1 MVMNPQD
8 EQMNKPRGGLL
19 GLFDKAMK
27 ADEDTG
33 LSPLQNFA
41 AALDPLI
48 LKDLRGGEGIRQQ
61 GVQRAATM
69 SKNKTVDMLR
79 QQGRNDLA
87 DAVMNR
93 TIGPKEAFSVMQS
106 EKAADTAFQR
116 QKDLAAFSAGL
127 KAPAAPKL
135 YSEFAKLNA
144 DLQAGN
150 ISKDQY
156 NASVQSFL
164 NKNKMSIRPFRDI
177 NRKKTKVVTV
187 GSVKIGGD
195 NPISVQSMTNTL
207 TTDIEATI
215 NQINQITEAGGD
227 LVRVSCPDKESTQ
240 ALKKIIAPKKNL
252 SFSENFFHMCF
263 GKVPEKEIV
272 KAFDVS
278 LILYAEHS
286 FNVSTFTARTITSS
300 LSDIH
305 GAITGAIASLKGPL
319 HGGANEEV
327 MHMMKKI
334 KKPENALK
342 WINNALKNK
351 EVVMG
356 FGHRV
361 YKSGDSRVPTMREY
375 FGKVAKIKKD
385 KTFEKIYDIVEK
397 VMIKKKNIH
406 PNVDYPTGPTYH
418 LMGFDT
424 DFFTPIFVISRITGW
439 SAHIMEQHAAN
450 KLIRP
455 LAKYKGSKHRTVMQL
470 NQR

>member
-1 MVMNPQD
+1 MSD
-8 EQMNKPRGGLL
+8 DIKKGLL
-19 GLFDKAMK
+19 GIIVDETEISKVMPEINSLTYRGYAAQDLCEACRFEEVAYLILNKDLPNSIQLKKFEKEERNARELTKNLYEIIKHMPKKSHPMDVARTAVSVLGLEDKETADSSHEANMRKAMRI
-27 ADEDTG
+27 
-33 LSPLQNFA
+33 FA
-41 AALDPLI
+41 
-48 LKDLRGGEGIRQQ
+48 
-61 GVQRAATM
+61 
-69 SKNKTVDMLR
+69 KT
-79 QQGRNDLA
+79 
-87 DAVMNR
+87 
-93 TIGPKEAFSVMQS
+93 P
-106 EKAADTAFQR
+106 TA
-116 QKDLAAFSAGL
+116 LAAF
-127 KAPAAPKL
+127 
-135 YSEFAKLNA
+135 Y
-144 DLQAGN
+144 
-150 ISKDQY
+150 
-156 NASVQSFL
+156 
-164 NKNKMSIRPFRDI
+164 R
-177 NRKKTKVVTV
+177 
-187 GSVKIGGD
+187 
-195 NPISVQSMTNTL
+195 
-207 TTDIEATI
+207 
-215 NQINQITEAGGD
+215 
-227 LVRVSCPDKESTQ
+227 VRNG
-240 ALKKIIAPKKNL
+240 KKIIKPKKTL
-252 SFSENFFHMCF
+252 SFAENFFYMCF
-263 GKVPEKEIV
+263 GKVPQKEIV

-327 MHMMKKI
+327 MHMMRKI
-334 KKPENALK
+334 KKPEYALK
-342 WINNALKNK
+342 WIKNALKNK

-397 VMIKKKNIH
+397 VMIKEKNIY

-455 LAKYKGSKHRTVMQL
+455 LAKYKGNKHRKVMQL

>member
-1 MVMNPQD
+1 MSD
-8 EQMNKPRGGLL
+8 DIKKGLL
-19 GLFDKAMK
+19 GIIV
-27 ADEDTG
+27 DETEISKVMPEINSLTYRG
-33 LSPLQNFA
+33 YA
-41 AALDPLI
+41 AQDLCARCDFEEVAYLI
-48 LKDLRGGEGIRQQ
+48 LNKELPNKKQLKEFKKELSKEI
-61 GVQRAATM
+61 TL
-69 SKNKTVDMLR
+69 SKNLIDILKKIPKNSHPMDVART
-79 QQGRNDLA
+79 
-87 DAVMNR
+87 AV
-93 TIGPKEAFSVMQS
+93 SVMGLEDKETKDNS
-106 EKAADTAFQR
+106 PKANLRKAIRIFAKTPTA
-116 QKDLAAFSAGL
+116 LAAFYRL
-127 KAPAAPKL
+127 
-135 YSEFAKLNA
+135 
-144 DLQAGN
+144 
-150 ISKDQY
+150 
-156 NASVQSFL
+156 
-164 NKNKMSIRPFRDI
+164 
-177 NRKKTKVVTV
+177 RK
-187 GSVKIGGD
+187 G
-195 NPISVQSMTNTL
+195 
-207 TTDIEATI
+207 
-215 NQINQITEAGGD
+215 
-227 LVRVSCPDKESTQ
+227 
-240 ALKKIIAPKKNL
+240 KKIIVPKKKFG
-252 SFSENFFHMCF
+252 FSENFFYMCF
-263 GKVPEKEIV
+263 GKVPNKEIV

-342 WINNALKNK
+342 WITKALKNK
-351 EVVMG
+351 DVIMG

-375 FGKVAKIKKD
+375 FKRVAIIKKD

-397 VMIKKKNIH
+397 VMIKEKNIY

-418 LMGFDT
+418 LMGFNT

-455 LAKYKGSKHRTVMQL
+455 LASYKGNKHRKVMQL

>member
-1 MVMNPQD
+1 MSD
-8 EQMNKPRGGLL
+8 DIKKGLL
-19 GLFDKAMK
+19 GIVV
-27 ADEDTG
+27 DETEVSKVMPEINSLTYRG
-33 LSPLQNFA
+33 YA
-41 AALDPLI
+41 AQDLCAKCKFEEVAYLI
-48 LKDLRGGEGIRQQ
+48 LNGE
-61 GVQRAATM
+61 
-69 SKNKTVDMLR
+69 L
-79 QQGRNDLA
+79 
-87 DAVMNR
+87 
-93 TIGPKEAFSVMQS
+93 PS
-106 EKAADTAFQR
+106 EKQLKNFEKVERKERNLSKTLLESIKNFPKKSHPMDVARTAVSIMGLEDKET
-116 QKDLAAFSAGL
+116 KDNSPEANLRKVMRIFAKTPVALAAF
-127 KAPAAPKL
+127 
-135 YSEFAKLNA
+135 YR
-144 DLQAGN
+144 
-150 ISKDQY
+150 
-156 NASVQSFL
+156 
-164 NKNKMSIRPFRDI
+164 IR
-177 NRKKTKVVTV
+177 K
-187 GSVKIGGD
+187 G
-195 NPISVQSMTNTL
+195 
-207 TTDIEATI
+207 
-215 NQINQITEAGGD
+215 
-227 LVRVSCPDKESTQ
+227 
-240 ALKKIIAPKKNL
+240 KKIIKPKSNL
-252 SFSENFFHMCF
+252 SFSENFFYMCF

-327 MHMMKKI
+327 MHMMNKI

-342 WINNALKNK
+342 WINNALNNK

-361 YKSGDSRVPTMREY
+361 YKSGDSRVPTMRKY
-375 FGKVAKIKKD
+375 FAKVAKIKKD
-385 KTFEKIYDIVEK
+385 KKFEKIYDIVEK
-397 VMIKKKNIH
+397 VMIDRKNIH

-455 LAKYKGSKHRTVMQL
+455 LASYKGNKHRKVLQL

>member
-1 MVMNPQD
+1 MN
-8 EQMNKPRGGLL
+8 EEIKKGLL
-19 GLFDKAMK
+19 GIIV
-27 ADEDTG
+27 DETEVSKVMPEINSLTYRG
-33 LSPLQNFA
+33 YA
-41 AALDPLI
+41 AQDLCAACRFEEVAYLI
-48 LKDLRGGEGIRQQ
+48 LNRDLPNSIQLKKFEKEEKDNREL
-61 GVQRAATM
+61 
-69 SKNKTVDMLR
+69 SKNLYEIIKHMPKKSHPMDVART
-79 QQGRNDLA
+79 
-87 DAVMNR
+87 AV
-93 TIGPKEAFSVMQS
+93 SVMGLEDKETS
-106 EKAADTAFQR
+106 NSSHEANMRKALRIFAKTPTA
-116 QKDLAAFSAGL
+116 LAAF
-127 KAPAAPKL
+127 
-135 YSEFAKLNA
+135 YR
-144 DLQAGN
+144 
-150 ISKDQY
+150 
-156 NASVQSFL
+156 
-164 NKNKMSIRPFRDI
+164 IR
-177 NRKKTKVVTV
+177 K
-187 GSVKIGGD
+187 G
-195 NPISVQSMTNTL
+195 
-207 TTDIEATI
+207 
-215 NQINQITEAGGD
+215 
-227 LVRVSCPDKESTQ
+227 
-240 ALKKIIAPKKNL
+240 KKIIKPKKNL
-252 SFSENFFHMCF
+252 TFAENFFYMCF
-263 GKVPEKEIV
+263 GKVPQKEIV

-327 MHMMKKI
+327 MHMMGKI
-334 KKPENALK
+334 KKHENALK

-385 KTFEKIYDIVEK
+385 KNFEKIYDIVEK
-397 VMIKKKNIH
+397 VMINKKNIY

-455 LAKYKGSKHRTVMQL
+455 LAKYKGSKHRKVMQL

>member
-1 MVMNPQD
+1 MSD
-8 EQMNKPRGGLL
+8 DIKKGLL
-19 GLFDKAMK
+19 GIVV
-27 ADEDTG
+27 DETEVSKVMPEINSLTYRG
-33 LSPLQNFA
+33 YA
-41 AALDPLI
+41 AQDLCEYCRFEEVAFLI
-48 LKDLRGGEGIRQQ
+48 LNKDLPNSIELKNFEKEERNSRELTKNLYEIIRHMPKSSHPMD
-61 GVQRAATM
+61 VART
-69 SKNKTVDMLR
+69 
-79 QQGRNDLA
+79 
-87 DAVMNR
+87 AV
-93 TIGPKEAFSVMQS
+93 SVMGLEDKETRDS
-106 EKAADTAFQR
+106 SHEANMRKALRIFAKTPTA
-116 QKDLAAFSAGL
+116 LAAF
-127 KAPAAPKL
+127 
-135 YSEFAKLNA
+135 YR
-144 DLQAGN
+144 
-150 ISKDQY
+150 
-156 NASVQSFL
+156 
-164 NKNKMSIRPFRDI
+164 IR
-177 NRKKTKVVTV
+177 K
-187 GSVKIGGD
+187 G
-195 NPISVQSMTNTL
+195 
-207 TTDIEATI
+207 
-215 NQINQITEAGGD
+215 
-227 LVRVSCPDKESTQ
+227 
-240 ALKKIIAPKKNL
+240 KKIIKPKKTL
-252 SFSENFFHMCF
+252 TFAENFFYMCF
-263 GKVPEKEIV
+263 GKVPQKEIV

-327 MHMMKKI
+327 MHMMNKI

-361 YKSGDSRVPTMREY
+361 YKSGDSRVPTMRKY
-375 FGKVAKIKKD
+375 FGKVAKLKKD
-385 KTFEKIYDIVEK
+385 KKFEKIYDIVER

-418 LMGFDT
+418 LMGFET

-455 LAKYKGSKHRTVMQL
+455 LASYKGSKHRKVMQL

>member
-1 MVMNPQD
+1 MSD
-8 EQMNKPRGGLL
+8 DIKKGLL
-19 GLFDKAMK
+19 GIVV
-27 ADEDTG
+27 DETEVSKVMPEINSLTYRG
-33 LSPLQNFA
+33 YA
-41 AALDPLI
+41 AQDLCAKCKFEEVAYLI
-48 LKDLRGGEGIRQQ
+48 LNGELPNKKQLKQFEKQERKE
-61 GVQRAATM
+61 RKL
-69 SKNKTVDMLR
+69 SKTILEDIKRFPKKAHPMDVARTAVSIMGLEDKETKNNSPKANMRKVMRIFAKTPV
-79 QQGRNDLA
+79 A
-87 DAVMNR
+87 
-93 TIGPKEAFSVMQS
+93 
-106 EKAADTAFQR
+106 
-116 QKDLAAFSAGL
+116 LAAFYRS
-127 KAPAAPKL
+127 
-135 YSEFAKLNA
+135 
-144 DLQAGN
+144 
-150 ISKDQY
+150 
-156 NASVQSFL
+156 
-164 NKNKMSIRPFRDI
+164 
-177 NRKKTKVVTV
+177 RK
-187 GSVKIGGD
+187 G
-195 NPISVQSMTNTL
+195 
-207 TTDIEATI
+207 
-215 NQINQITEAGGD
+215 
-227 LVRVSCPDKESTQ
+227 
-240 ALKKIIAPKKNL
+240 KKIIPPKNNL

-263 GKVPEKEIV
+263 GKVPNKDIV

-327 MHMMKKI
+327 MHMMNKI

-342 WINNALKNK
+342 WINNALDKK
-351 EVVMG
+351 DVVMG

-385 KTFEKIYDIVEK
+385 KKFEKIYDIVEK
-397 VMIKKKNIH
+397 VMIERKDIH

-439 SAHIMEQHAAN
+439 SAHVIEQHAAN

-455 LAKYKGSKHRTVMQL
+455 LASYKGNKHRKVIQL

>member
-1 MVMNPQD
+1 MSD
-8 EQMNKPRGGLL
+8 DIKKGLL
-19 GLFDKAMK
+19 GIVV
-27 ADEDTG
+27 DETEVSKVMPEINSLTYRG
-33 LSPLQNFA
+33 YA
-41 AALDPLI
+41 AQDLCEYCRFEEVAYLI
-48 LKDLRGGEGIRQQ
+48 LNKDLPNSIQLKHFEKEEKNNREL
-61 GVQRAATM
+61 
-69 SKNKTVDMLR
+69 SKNLYEIIKHMPKKSHPMDVART
-79 QQGRNDLA
+79 
-87 DAVMNR
+87 AV
-93 TIGPKEAFSVMQS
+93 SVMGLEDKETS
-106 EKAADTAFQR
+106 DSSPEANMRKALRIFAKTPTA
-116 QKDLAAFSAGL
+116 LAAF
-127 KAPAAPKL
+127 
-135 YSEFAKLNA
+135 YR
-144 DLQAGN
+144 
-150 ISKDQY
+150 
-156 NASVQSFL
+156 
-164 NKNKMSIRPFRDI
+164 IR
-177 NRKKTKVVTV
+177 N
-187 GSVKIGGD
+187 G
-195 NPISVQSMTNTL
+195 
-207 TTDIEATI
+207 
-215 NQINQITEAGGD
+215 
-227 LVRVSCPDKESTQ
+227 
-240 ALKKIIAPKKNL
+240 KKIIKPKKEL
-252 SFSENFFHMCF
+252 TFAENFFYMCF
-263 GKVPEKEIV
+263 GKVPQKEIV

-327 MHMMKKI
+327 MHMMRKI

-342 WINNALKNK
+342 WINSALKNK

-455 LAKYKGSKHRTVMQL
+455 LASYKGSKHRKVMQL

>member
-1 MVMNPQD
+1 MIDDIKKGLMGVTVDETSISKVMPEINSLTYRGYAAQD
-8 EQMNKPRGGLL
+8 LCSKCQFEEVAYLILNGELPNRNEFKKFLKEESSERSLSKNLINIIKQMPKKSHPMDVDRTAVSFMGLEDKETTNNSQKANL
-19 GLFDKAMK
+19 RKAMRI
-27 ADEDTG
+27 
-33 LSPLQNFA
+33 F
-41 AALDPLI
+41 
-48 LKDLRGGEGIRQQ
+48 
-61 GVQRAATM
+61 
-69 SKNKTVDMLR
+69 SKT
-79 QQGRNDLA
+79 
-87 DAVMNR
+87 
-93 TIGPKEAFSVMQS
+93 P
-106 EKAADTAFQR
+106 TA
-116 QKDLAAFSAGL
+116 LAAFYRL
-127 KAPAAPKL
+127 
-135 YSEFAKLNA
+135 
-144 DLQAGN
+144 
-150 ISKDQY
+150 
-156 NASVQSFL
+156 
-164 NKNKMSIRPFRDI
+164 
-177 NRKKTKVVTV
+177 RK
-187 GSVKIGGD
+187 G
-195 NPISVQSMTNTL
+195 
-207 TTDIEATI
+207 
-215 NQINQITEAGGD
+215 
-227 LVRVSCPDKESTQ
+227 
-240 ALKKIIAPKKNL
+240 KKIISPKKKYT
-252 SFSENFFHMCF
+252 FAENFFYMCF
-263 GKVPEKEIV
+263 GEVPNKEIV

-305 GAITGAIASLKGPL
+305 GAISGAIASLKGPL

-334 KKPENALK
+334 KKPENAFK

-351 EVVMG
+351 DVVMG

-439 SAHIMEQHAAN
+439 SAHIIEQHAAN

-455 LAKYKGSKHRTVMQL
+455 LASYNGRKHRKVEQL
-470 NQR
+470 SQR